1 MWIVEFTHIMSSL
14 GIPLSPEQ
22 DNSDTRTKVWYFDT
36 PDYSR
41 PIHRRN
47 ALSIYPPNISSLISR
62 EMLPPSMIDT
72 NAYQKISEF
81 HRMFI
86 NGTIT
91 TSYFIRSIVDRW
103 IQIELVIRSS
113 LDNNPELSS
122 RMTGPIPKYMLIT
135 MGGFLG
141 ALFSRQSISKW
152 TRILV
157 PTLGVASTF
166 SFCYPNTSHEIIKGI
181 ISIFSPSMI
190 KEKYSKARD
199 VMNEWQAEQ
208 YYKLKNKLYNLL
220 KSKNNVNDD

>member
-1 MWIVEFTHIMSSL
+1 MSSL
-14 GIPLSPEQ
+14 RVSLPSEQ
-22 DNSDTRTKVWYFDT
+22 DNPETRTKVWYFDT

-47 ALSIYPPNISSLISR
+47 ALSIYPPDISSLINR
-62 EMLPPSMIDT
+62 EMLPSSMIET
-72 NAYQKISEF
+72 NTYKRISEF

-86 NGTIT
+86 NGTIN
-91 TSYFIRSIVDRW
+91 TSYFIRGIVDRW

-152 TRILV
+152 ARILI
-157 PTLGVASTF
+157 PSIGVASTF

-181 ISIFSPSMI
+181 ISLFSPSMV
-190 KEKYSKARD
+190 KEKYFKARD
-199 VMNEWQAEQ
+199 AMNEWQAEK

-220 KSKNNVNDD
+220 KSKNNVNED